1 MATDTSEKGLE
12 TIIEACL
19 IDTKGEKEESLRW
32 IKRASENFNK
42 DYCLDEDM
50 LRTFLQSTQMDKV
63 TRTRIY
69 DNPANT
75 RKFLERLRN
84 QITQRGVV
92 DVLRHGVE
100 HNATPFD
107 LYYPTPVAGNLQA
120 TIAYEQN
127 RWCVT
132 RQLHFSN
139 IRPADSVDVVLS
151 LNGLPIITMELK
163 NELSCQD
170 VEHAVSQYK
179 TDRDPKELLF
189 MPKRCAVHFAVD
201 DADVKMC
208 TALNGK
214 SSWFLP
220 FNKGVND
227 GAGNPVNPNGLKTA
241 YLWEE
246 VLQKPRLSEILENY
260 AQVIRE
266 RDQETGKIKEKNIW
280 PRYHQLEAVRELLA
294 DTKTHDGGQRYL
306 IQHSAGSGKSN
317 SITWLAFQLV
327 NLKLADDITP
337 RFESIIVVTDRVNLD
352 KQIRDNIR
360 AFCNNKSIVEWADDS
375 DALKTALGAG
385 KKIIVS
391 TICKFPF
398 VLQTLGKE
406 MADKRFAVII
416 DEAHSSQSGS
426 MQGALNRVLSGYG
439 HNDVE
444 IEDNEDGLNELLE
457 YVVAGRMM
465 AKNTN
470 FYAFTAT
477 PKNKTL
483 EMFGTPCE
491 GENGETAHKPFH
503 LYSMRQ
509 AIEEGFIMDVLEH
522 YTTYDS
528 FYKILKATEANPEFD
543 KDQSEKKLR
552 VWVESQP
559 ETVEK
564 KARIMVEHFHE
575 NVAHKM
581 GGEARAMIICNGILR
596 AIDYYFAFKELL
608 KKRNSPYKP
617 IIAFSGTKEYNGRQ
631 VDEADLNGFPSSAIE
646 KTFRTGNYRFLIV
659 ADKFQTGYDEPLLH
673 TMYVDKPLKDVKTV
687 QTLSRLNRCHP
698 LKEETYVLDFVNK
711 AENIQKDFQRYY
723 KKTILSHETDVN
735 KLSDKLDVCD
745 QSMIYDEEEVN
756 LFNQKYWS
764 GAPREELDPVL
775 DTCVERFKQ
784 LPVTEDNNKQIEVK
798 SAMKQFV
805 RLYEFL
811 TALLDIARVD
821 WEKKNTFFHFLLRK
835 LPKIEKDDWT
845 EGLLDLV
852 DFDKYRIV
860 RGGDKKI
867 KLENENAVIDPI
879 PVGQGTSKTS
889 DPDLA
894 TLEQIIDDF
903 NLVFGDIEW
912 GDPDTVRHQIRQVVT
927 QLQQNDE
934 VRDSMLNNDE
944 DMQIQVI
951 HDNISTELGVVTAN
965 SSEMQ
970 RRYLSQPSIQA
981 QLDNL
986 VLMRLQEQINPAIN
1000 EQLLSEKLIE
1010 EFHSDFKEL
1019 CGVSYKSLDEVVEWF
1034 FKVLDTET
1042 IPSLDGLK
1050 KIKRTINL
1058 IYRTQGRTEDLQDWL
1073 KLLLDRFEAYMK
1085 KMYYIANHIE
1095 LTREDGGFVQ
1105 FLDAAKALNVNRLHY
1120 TGDSKLA
1127 NFKTFY
1133 EFVHAQRNAESH
1145 TAPVREDTHVPVGIH
1160 MAMAMYLYATMINIT
1175 NMERSGIIHD
1185 TSYMR
1190 SHLEAEHAAES
1201 LEDFKARQSGYAMA
1215 AEPGPDEK

>member
-19 IDTKGEKEESLRW
+19 LDIKGEKEESLRW
-32 IKRASENFNK
+32 IKRTSENFNR

-63 TRTRIY
+63 SRTRIY
-69 DNPANT
+69 ETPANT

-84 QITQRGVV
+84 QITQRGIV

-107 LYYPTPVAGNLQA
+107 LYYPIPVVGNLQA
-120 TIAYEQN
+120 TAAYNQN

-139 IRPADSVDVVLS
+139 NRPADSVDMVLS

-179 TDRDPKELLF
+179 TDRDSKELLF

-201 DADVKMC
+201 DANVKMC

-241 YLWEE
+241 YLWEDI
-246 VLQKPRLSEILENY
+246 LQKPRLSEILENY

-266 RDQETGKIKEKNIW
+266 KDQETGKIKEKNIW

-294 DTKTHDGGQRYL
+294 DTKAHDGGQRYL

-327 NLKLADDITP
+327 NLKLADGITP

-416 DEAHSSQSGS
+416 DEAHSGQSGS
-426 MQGALNRVLSGYG
+426 MQSALNRVLSGYG
-439 HNDVE
+439 HKDVE

-491 GENGETAHKPFH
+491 GENGEAAHKPFH

-509 AIEEGFIMDVLEH
+509 AIEEGYIMDVLEH

-543 KDQSEKKLR
+543 KDQSAKKLR

-575 NVAHKM
+575 SVAHKM

-608 KKRNSPYKP
+608 AKRNSPYKP
-617 IIAFSGTKEYNGRQ
+617 IIAFSGTKEYKGKQ

-646 KTFRTGNYRFLIV
+646 KTFRSGNYRFLIV

-711 AENIQKDFQRYY
+711 AEDIQADFQRYY

-745 QSMIYDEEEVN
+745 QSMIYEEEEVN

-764 GAPREELDPVL
+764 GAPREELDPTL
-775 DTCVERFKQ
+775 DACVERFKQ
-784 LPVTEDNNKQIEVK
+784 LPVTEDCNKQIEVK

-811 TALLDIARVD
+811 TALMDIARID

-835 LPKIEKDDWT
+835 LPKIEKEDWT

-867 KLENENAVIDPI
+867 KLENENCVIDPI
-879 PVGQGTSKTS
+879 PVGQGTSITP

-944 DMQIQVI
+944 GMQIQVI
-951 HDNISTELGVVTAN
+951 HDNISTKLGVVTAN

-1000 EQLLSEKLIE
+1000 EQLLSDKLIE
-1010 EFHSDFKEL
+1010 EFNSDFKEL
-1019 CGVSYKSLDEVVEWF
+1019 CGVSYRSLEEVVEWF
-1034 FKVLDTET
+1034 FKVLDSPT
-1042 IPSLDGLK
+1042 ISSLDGIKKLK
-1050 KIKRTINL
+1050 RIVNL
-1058 IYRTQGRTEDLQDWL
+1058 IYRTQGRDEDKQDWL
-1073 KLLLDRFEAYMK
+1073 QKLLSRFEAYMK
-1085 KMYYIANHIE
+1085 KMYYMANRRE
-1095 LTREDGGFVQ
+1095 LTKVDGSHVQ
-1105 FLDAAKALNVNRLHY
+1105 FLDAAKALGVNKLHF
-1120 TGDSKLA
+1120 TEDPKLT
-1127 NFKTFY
+1127 NLKSFY
-1133 EFVHAQRNAESH
+1133 DFVHAQRNEESH
-1145 TAPVREDTHVPVGIH
+1145 NAPLATDTEIVAGIH
-1160 MAMAMYLYATMINIT
+1160 MTMAMYIYATMINIT
-1175 NMERSGIIHD
+1175 DMESGEETNAYHIGEND
-1185 TSYMR
+1185 TDYSMV
-1190 SHLEAEHAAES
+1190 
-1201 LEDFKARQSGYAMA
+1201 
-1215 AEPGPDEK
+1215 AEP

>member
-1 MATDTSEKGLE
+1 MVTDTSEKGLE

-19 IDTKGEKEESLRW
+19 LDTKGEKKESLRW
-32 IKRASENFNK
+32 IKRASENFNR

-50 LRTFLQSTQMDKV
+50 LRAFLQSTQMDKV
-63 TRTRIY
+63 SRTRIY
-69 DNPANT
+69 EAPANT

-84 QITQRGVV
+84 QITLRGIV
-92 DVLRHGVE
+92 DVLRYGIE
-100 HNATPFD
+100 HNAIHFD
-107 LYYPTPVAGNLQA
+107 LYYPTPVTGNLQA

-127 RWCVT
+127 LWCVT

-139 IRPADSVDVVLS
+139 SRPADSVDMVLS

-163 NELSCQD
+163 NKLSCQD
-170 VEHAVSQYK
+170 VEHAISQYK
-179 TDRDPKELLF
+179 IDRDPKELLF

-208 TALNGK
+208 TALNGM

-220 FNKGVND
+220 FNKGAND

-241 YLWEE
+241 YLWEDIF
-246 VLQKPRLSEILENY
+246 QKPRLSEILENY

-266 RDQETGKIKEKNIW
+266 KDQETGKIKEKNIW

-294 DTKTHDGGQRYL
+294 DTQAHEGGQRYL

-327 NLKLADDITP
+327 NLKLADGITP

-426 MQGALNRVLSGYG
+426 MQSALNRVLSGYG
-439 HNDVE
+439 HKDIE

-457 YVVAGRMM
+457 YIVAGRMM
-465 AKNTN
+465 AQNTN

-491 GENGETAHKPFH
+491 GENGETAYKPFH

-522 YTTYDS
+522 FTTYDS

-543 KDQSEKKLR
+543 KDQSAKKLR
-552 VWVESQP
+552 IWVESQP

-646 KTFRTGNYRFLIV
+646 RTFHSSNYRFLIV

-711 AENIQKDFQRYY
+711 AENIQADFQRYY

-745 QSMIYDEEEVN
+745 QSMIYEEEEVN

-764 GAPREELDPVL
+764 GAPREELDPIL
-775 DTCVERFKQ
+775 DACVERFKQ
-784 LPVTEDNNKQIEVK
+784 LPVTEDSNKQIEVK

-811 TALLDIARVD
+811 TALMDIARID

-835 LPKIEKDDWT
+835 LPKIEKEDWT
-845 EGLLDLV
+845 EGLLDLI
-852 DFDKYRIV
+852 DFDKYRVV

-879 PVGQGTSKTS
+879 PVGQGTSTTS

-912 GDPDTVRHQIRQVVT
+912 RDPDTVRHQIRQVVT

-1000 EQLLSEKLIE
+1000 EQLLSDKLIE
-1010 EFHSDFKEL
+1010 EFNSDFKEL
-1019 CGVSYKSLDEVVEWF
+1019 CGVSYRSLKEVVEWF

-1050 KIKRTINL
+1050 KLKRTINL

-1085 KMYYIANHIE
+1085 KMYYMANHIE

-1105 FLDAAKALNVNRLHY
+1105 FLDAAKALKVNRLHY
-1120 TGDSKLA
+1120 TEEFKLA
-1127 NFKTFY
+1127 NIKTYY

-1145 TAPVREDTHVPVGIH
+1145 TAPVIEDAHVPVGIH

-1175 NMERSGIIHD
+1175 DMESGEGVKMYPAIED
-1185 TSYMR
+1185 STSYYMV
-1190 SHLEAEHAAES
+1190 
-1201 LEDFKARQSGYAMA
+1201 
-1215 AEPGPDEK
+1215 AEP

>member
-1 MATDTSEKGLE
+1 MATDTSEKELE
-12 TIIEACL
+12 NIIEACL
-19 IDTKGEKEESLRW
+19 IDLKGERDANFRW
-32 IKRASENFNK
+32 LKRTSNDFNR
-42 DYCLDEDM
+42 DYCLDEEM
-50 LRTFLQSTQMDKV
+50 PRSFLQSTQPDKV
-63 TRTRIY
+63 ARTRIY
-69 DNPANT
+69 EVPTNT

-100 HNATPFD
+100 HNATLFD
-107 LYYPTPVAGNLQA
+107 LYYPTPVVANLKA
-120 TIAYEQN
+120 HEAYEAN
-127 RWCVT
+127 RFSIV

-139 IRPADSVDVVLS
+139 LRTADSVDVVLM

-163 NELSCQD
+163 NRLSGQD
-170 VEHAVSQYK
+170 VDCAVRQYRNE
-179 TDRDPKELLF
+179 RDSKELLF
-189 MPKRCAVHFAVD
+189 MFKRCAVHFAVD
-201 DADVKMC
+201 DAEVKMC
-208 TALNGK
+208 TKLEGA

-220 FNKGVND
+220 FNKGVDN
-227 GAGNPVNPNGLKTA
+227 GAGNPVNEGGLKTA

-246 VLQKPRLSEILENY
+246 ILQKPRLSEILENY

-266 RDQETGKIKEKNIW
+266 KDPDTGKIKEKNIW
-280 PRYHQLEAVRELLA
+280 PRYHQLEAVRELLT
-294 DTKTHDGGQRYL
+294 DTQKHYGGQRYL

-327 NLKLADDITP
+327 NLKLDDCLTP

-360 AFCNNKSIVEWADDS
+360 AFCNNKSIVAWADDS
-375 DALKTALGAG
+375 EALKSALAGG

-398 VLQTLGKE
+398 ILQTLGSE
-406 MADKRFAVII
+406 LASKRFAVII

-426 MQGALNRVLSGYG
+426 MQSALNRVLAGFG
-439 HNDVE
+439 HRDVE

-465 AKNTN
+465 ARNTN

-483 EMFGTPCE
+483 EMFGIPCK
-491 GENGETAHKPFH
+491 GENGEIAHKPFH
-503 LYSMRQ
+503 LYSMSQ

-522 YTTYDS
+522 YTTYNS
-528 FYKILKATEANPEFD
+528 YYKILKATEANPEFD
-543 KDQSEKKLR
+543 KDQAAKKLR
-552 VWVESQP
+552 IWVESHP
-559 ETVEK
+559 ETVAK

-575 NVAHKM
+575 NVCHKM
-581 GGEARAMIICNGILR
+581 GGEARVMIVCNGIQR
-596 AIDYYFAFKELL
+596 AIDYYFTIKQILEQ
-608 KKRNSPYKP
+608 RNSPYKT
-617 IIAFSGTKEYNGRQ
+617 IVAFSGTKEYKGKQ
-631 VDEADLNGFPSSAIE
+631 VGEADLNGFPSGKIE
-646 KTFRTGNYRFLIV
+646 STFRSGAYRFLIV

-698 LKEETYVLDFVNK
+698 LKEETYVLDFVN
-711 AENIQKDFQRYY
+711 NTNDIQADFQRYY

-735 KLSDKLDVCD
+735 KLSDKLAVCD
-745 QSMIYDEEEVN
+745 DAMIYEEEEVN

-764 GAPREELDPVL
+764 GASREELDPIL
-775 DTCVERFKQ
+775 DQCVERFNQ
-784 LPVTEDNNKQIEVK
+784 LPEAEESNRQIEIK

-811 TALLDIARVD
+811 TALMDIHRVD

-835 LPKIEKDDWT
+835 LPKIGKEDWT
-845 EGLLDLV
+845 EGLLELV

-860 RGGDKKI
+860 REGEKQI
-867 KLENENAVIDPI
+867 KLENQNALIDPI
-879 PVGQGTSKTS
+879 PVGQSVAS
-889 DPDLA
+889 MPDPNLT

-903 NLVFGDIEW
+903 NLIFGDIEW
-912 GDPDTVRHQIRQVVT
+912 GDPDTVRQQIRQVVT

-944 DMQIQVI
+944 DMQMQVI

-970 RRYLSQPSIQA
+970 RRYLTQPSIQE

-986 VLMRLQEQINPAIN
+986 VMMRLQEQINPAIN
-1000 EQLLSEKLIE
+1000 EQLLTEKLLE
-1010 EFHSDFKEL
+1010 EFTPDFKEL
-1019 CGVSYKSLDEVVEWF
+1019 CGVSYRSLEEVVEWF
-1034 FKVLDTET
+1034 FKVLDTPT
-1042 IPSLDGLK
+1042 VSSLDGIK
-1050 KIKRTINL
+1050 KLKRTINL

-1073 KLLLDRFEAYMK
+1073 KLLLNRFEAYMK
-1085 KMYYIANHIE
+1085 KMYYIANKRE
-1095 LTREDGGFVQ
+1095 LTREDGGYVQ
-1105 FLDAAKALNVNRLHY
+1105 FLDAAKALHVNKLHF
-1120 TGDSKLA
+1120 TNESKLI
-1127 NFKTFY
+1127 NFKTYY

-1145 TAPVREDTHVPVGIH
+1145 TAPVIDNAHILPGIH
-1160 MAMAMYLYATMINIT
+1160 MTTAMYLYATMINIT
-1175 NMERSGIIHD
+1175 DMESGEHIRMYPCFEELDTRS
-1185 TSYMR
+1185 SR
-1190 SHLEAEHAAES
+1190 VAETNE
-1201 LEDFKARQSGYAMA
+1201 L
-1215 AEPGPDEK
+1215 

>member
-12 TIIEACL
+12 SIIEASL
-19 IDTKGEKEESLRW
+19 IDSKGEREEGTRW
-32 IKRASENFNK
+32 IKRSSSDFNR

-50 LRTFLQSTQMDKV
+50 LRAFLESTQMDKV
-63 TRTRIY
+63 QRTRIY
-69 DNPANT
+69 ETPANT

-84 QITQRGVV
+84 QITLRGIV
-92 DVLRHGVE
+92 DVLRHGIE
-100 HNATPFD
+100 HNATPID
-107 LYYPTPVAGNLQA
+107 LYYPMPAAANIQAG
-120 TIAYEQN
+120 IAYGQN
-127 RWCVT
+127 RWSVV
-132 RQLHFSN
+132 RQLRFSN
-139 IRPADSVDVVLS
+139 VRTADSVDMVLM

-163 NELSCQD
+163 NELSCQN
-170 VEHAVSQYK
+170 VENAVAQYK
-179 TDRDPKELLF
+179 TDRDAKELLF

-201 DADVKMC
+201 DAEVMMC
-208 TALNGK
+208 TALAGQK
-214 SSWFLP
+214 SWFLP

-227 GAGNPVNPNGLKTA
+227 GAGNPVNPNGLKTS
-241 YLWEE
+241 YLWEDIF
-246 VLQKPRLSEILENY
+246 QKERLSDILENY

-266 RDQETGKIKEKNIW
+266 KDAETGRMKEKCIW
-280 PRYHQLEAVRELLA
+280 PRYHQLEAVRALLA
-294 DTKTHDGGQRYL
+294 DTAAKQGGDRYL

-327 NLKLADDITP
+327 NMKQADNITP
-337 RFESIIVVTDRVNLD
+337 RFESIIVVTDKVNLD

-360 AFCNNKSIVEWADDS
+360 AFCNNKSIVQWADDS
-375 DALKTALGAG
+375 EALRNAISGG

-398 VLQTLGKE
+398 ILQTLGKE
-406 MADKRFAVII
+406 LSAKKFAVII

-426 MQGALNRVLSGYG
+426 MQSALNRVLSGYG
-439 HNDVE
+439 HKDVD
-444 IEDNEDGLNELLE
+444 IEDNEDGLNELLG

-491 GENGETAHKPFH
+491 GENGEVAHKPFH

-528 FYKILKATEANPEFD
+528 YYKIIKSTESNPEFD
-543 KDQSEKKLR
+543 KDQAAKKLR

-581 GGEARAMIICNGILR
+581 GGEARAMVICNGIQR

-608 KKRNSPYKP
+608 SKRNSPYKP
-617 IIAFSGTKEYNGRQ
+617 IIAFSGSKEYHGRQ
-631 VDEADLNGFPSSAIE
+631 LDEAFLNGFPSSAIE
-646 KTFRTGNYRFLIV
+646 KTFRSGTYRFLIV

-698 LKEETYVLDFVNK
+698 LKEETYVLDFVNS
-711 AENIQKDFQRYY
+711 AEDIQADFQRYY

-735 KLSDKLDVCD
+735 KLSDKLNVCD
-745 QSMIYDEEEVN
+745 GSMIYEEDEVE
-756 LFNQKYWS
+756 LFNKKYWS
-764 GAPREELDPVL
+764 GAPREELDPIL
-775 DTCVERFKQ
+775 DVCVERFKQ
-784 LPVTEDNNKQIEVK
+784 LPVTDDKNQQIEVK
-798 SAMKQFV
+798 GAMKQFV

-811 TALLDIARVD
+811 TALMDIKRID

-835 LPKIEKDDWT
+835 LPKIEKEDWT
-845 EGLLDLV
+845 EGLLDMV
-852 DFDKYRIV
+852 DFDKYRVV

-879 PVGQGTSKTS
+879 PVGDTRATGD
-889 DPDLA
+889 DPNLA
-894 TLEQIIDDF
+894 TLEQIVDDF
-903 NLVFGDIEW
+903 NQVFGDIEW

-927 QLQQNDE
+927 QLQKSDE

-951 HDNISTELGVVTAN
+951 HDNVSSELGIVTAN

-970 RRYLSQPSIQA
+970 RRYLTQPSIQA

-986 VLMRLQEQINPAIN
+986 ILMRLQEQINPAIN
-1000 EQLLSEKLIE
+1000 EQLLSEKLIYA
-1010 EFHSDFKEL
+1010 FHDDFKEL
-1019 CGVSYKSLDEVVEWF
+1019 CGVSYRPIDEVVEWF
-1034 FKVLDTET
+1034 FKVLDTPT
-1042 IPSLDGLK
+1042 VDTLDGIKKLK
-1050 KIKRTINL
+1050 RIVNL
-1058 IYRTQGRTEDLQDWL
+1058 AYRTEGRNEDMQDWL
-1073 KLLLDRFEAYMK
+1073 QQMLGRFEAYMK
-1085 KMYYIANHIE
+1085 KIYYMSNGTE
-1095 LTREDGGFVQ
+1095 LVKPDGGYVQ
-1105 FLDAAKALNVNRLHY
+1105 FLDAARSLGVNRLHFS
-1120 TGDSKLA
+1120 DNPKLQVL
-1127 NFKTFY
+1127 KTYY
-1133 EFVHAQRNAESH
+1133 EFVHAQRNEESH
-1145 TAPVREDTHVPVGIH
+1145 NAPVINDREVPVGIH
-1160 MAMAMYLYATMINIT
+1160 MTMAMYLYATMINIT
-1175 NMERSGIIHD
+1175 AMEGAGHGTHYQRLD
-1185 TSYMR
+1185 
-1190 SHLEAEHAAES
+1190 
-1201 LEDFKARQSGYAMA
+1201 EDGTLAIA
-1215 AEPGPDEK
+1215 AEPDME